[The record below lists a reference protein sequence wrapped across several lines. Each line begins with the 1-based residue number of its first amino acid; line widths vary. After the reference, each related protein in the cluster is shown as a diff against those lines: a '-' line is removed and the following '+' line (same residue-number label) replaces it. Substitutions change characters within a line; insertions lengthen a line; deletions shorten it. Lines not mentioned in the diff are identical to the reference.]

1 MNEVI
6 KTRRNKISTTM
17 QLLNTKCTARPAH
30 CLHPRNYVLCKLD
43 HSKTVRLNSSAT
55 KTDVPMQQYDTLQS
69 QAIAALYSPPPPV
82 PSSHYIYCA
91 AVDSLCVAKL
101 DLLFVVI
108 MTYLPTVRSLH
119 RSGKQVVARRWEKAG
134 LFQGRWEK
142 AGLSQGCHAN
152 PPQNPKALCP
162 LWGYLGKGTSLI

>member
-43 HSKTVRLNSSAT
+43 HSKTVRLNSYAT
-55 KTDVPMQQYDTLQS
+55 KTSMQQYTLQS

-82 PSSHYIYCA
+82 PSSHYQYRFWTKNCCCY
-91 AVDSLCVAKL
+91 STVAEWGRQYYSK
-101 DLLFVVI
+101 VVR
-108 MTYLPTVRSLH
+108 TYMSTDH
-119 RSGKQVVARRWEKAG
+119 KQHHAFGETSGRPSWEKAG
-134 LFQGRWEK
+134 V
-142 AGLSQGCHAN
+142 SQGDI
-152 PPQNPKALCP
+152 
-162 LWGYLGKGTSLI
+162 LGKGTFRM